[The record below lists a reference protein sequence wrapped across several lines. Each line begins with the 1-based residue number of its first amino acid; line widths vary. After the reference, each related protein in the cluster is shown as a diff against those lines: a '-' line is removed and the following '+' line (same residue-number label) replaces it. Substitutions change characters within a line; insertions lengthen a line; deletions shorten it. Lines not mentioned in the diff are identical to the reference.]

1 MKMNNNFYTNAALLT
16 FYIFLGSLFLLLSFG
31 IEKINFTN
39 LYWMAKNEDL
49 LSYHLPWEFYRKG
62 EWLFPITKNYNY
74 GLEISHSI
82 FLSDNVTILNI
93 ILKFFDKILPSNFQY
108 LSLWILI
115 CLTLQGFFSFKV
127 IKSCT
132 NNNIF
137 SILGSIFFI
146 SSPILIDRSLIHI
159 SLAAHWL
166 ILAAFFLILRKNF
179 EQDFLSWSILISFS
193 IFINLSIFLIILI
206 ILFYGSLLKIKN
218 IKFLFLF
225 FTFYTC
231 LILLNLFIIGFFS
244 INILDYAEYGFG
256 HYKSNLLTFLDP
268 RGGISNINWSLFLPD
283 IYHYKGEEEGFAYL
297 GLGGILLLIFSL
309 YHVIKNRIFQKRSFI
324 FFIVLLFLFLI
335 LAISSKI
342 SFGKIILIDLELNKY
357 IYGIFS
363 SIRTSGRFIWPIYY
377 AIFAFGIVSIFN
389 IIKSKNTKYLTLVIL
404 LLIQLADL
412 SSGFLKIVENNNN
425 YKKQTV
431 PSSNLWNSISKDY
444 PYLRTTFIDST
455 SEQTSLLGEI
465 LLFSEFKGTNIIYL
479 SRYDRGLIAATRY
492 NEYNNFL
499 NKKLDKNSIY
509 YVHDT
514 HKIHFHKIFK
524 NTKYK
529 MLFINNS
536 WFLLHDKDNK
546 YYKKLQN
553 YDDLKI
559 KAPLLNTEISPFEH
573 KEYFGIGWFRSKS
586 FWSDGKRSFILFG
599 EENTKINEIIIN
611 AKIFNDSTATLNN
624 FKFYVNNKEIKDII
638 SEKKDDNYTIKIT
651 IPRNILL
658 KENIL
663 ELRNFNLTTRKDLK
677 IAPDPRLLGIN
688 LNHIKFI

>member
-1 MKMNNNFYTNAALLT
+1 MNNKNFYTNTILLI
-16 FYIFLGSLFLLLSFG
+16 FYIFLGYFFLLLSFG
-31 IEKINFTN
+31 FEKINFTN
-39 LYWMAKNEDL
+39 LNWITSNEDL
-49 LSYHLPWEFYRKG
+49 LSYHLPWQFYRKG
-62 EWLFPITKNYNY
+62 EWLLPITKNYNY
-74 GLEISHSI
+74 GLEISHSL
-82 FLSDNVTILNI
+82 FLSDNITILNI
-93 ILKFFDKILPSNFQY
+93 ILKFFDKLLPSNFQY

-115 CLTLQGFFSFKV
+115 CLTLQGFFSFKI

-146 SSPILIDRSLIHI
+146 SSPILIDRSLIHV

-179 EQDFLSWSILISFS
+179 VKDFLSWSILISVS
-193 IFINLSIFLIILI
+193 IFINFSIFLIILI

-256 HYKSNLLTFLDP
+256 HYKSNLLTFFDP
-268 RGGISNINWSLFLPD
+268 QGGISNINWSLFLPD

-297 GLGGILLLIFSL
+297 GLGGILLLISTL
-309 YHVIKNRIFQKRSFI
+309 YYVIKNKIFKKKIFI
-324 FFIVLLFLFLI
+324 FFIILLFLFLI

-342 SFGKIILIDLELNKY
+342 SFGKIILVDLKLNKY
-357 IYGIFS
+357 LYGIFS

-377 AIFAFGIVSIFN
+377 AIFAFGIVSVFN
-389 IIKSKNTKYLTLVIL
+389 IIKSNNTKYLTLIIL
-404 LLIQLADL
+404 LLIQLTDL
-412 SSGFLKIVENNNN
+412 FSGFSKIINNNHD
-425 YKKQTV
+425 YIKQIE
-431 PSSNLWNSISKDY
+431 PNQNLWKSISRDY

-455 SEQTSLLGEI
+455 SEQTSLLGKI
-465 LLFSEFKGTNIIYL
+465 LLLSEFKGTNIIYL
-479 SRYDRGLIAATRY
+479 SRYDRELIASNRY
-492 NEYNNFL
+492 NQYNNFL
-499 NKKLDKNSIY
+499 NQKLDKNSIY
-509 YVHDT
+509 YVHDS
-514 HKIHFHKIFK
+514 HKIHFYKIFK

-529 MLFINNS
+529 MIFIDNS
-536 WFLLHDKDNK
+536 WFLISNKDNK
-546 YYKKLQN
+546 YYKKLPN

-559 KAPLLNTEISPFEH
+559 KTAILNTEINPFNH

-599 EENTKINEIIIN
+599 QENTNISQIIIN
-611 AKIFNDSTATLNN
+611 AKIFNDSLSTLNN
-624 FKFYVNNKEIKDII
+624 FKFYLNNKEIKDIT
-638 SEKKDDNYTIKIT
+638 SEKKDDDYTIKISVT
-651 IPRNILL
+651 KNFLI

-688 LNHIKFI
+688 LNYIKFI